1 MAQRPAA
8 VASAVRREELWP
20 RRAFRKYGRFM
31 VISKIRPKSRP
42 KQAQRVAQKAMQQ
55 QGVGLDA
62 QAGL

>member
-1 MAQRPAA
+1 
-8 VASAVRREELWP
+8 
-20 RRAFRKYGRFM
+20 M

>member
-1 MAQRPAA
+1 
-8 VASAVRREELWP
+8 
-20 RRAFRKYGRFM
+20 M
-31 VISKIRPKSRP
+31 VISKIWPKNRP